1 MAEIIRFQFRRGTAA
16 EWAAAN
22 PVLADGEPGVERD
35 TGKQKIGDGVRTWN
49 ALPYTATKG
58 DPGPAGVADDAS
70 VKALLDNPN
79 SQTAGKLSA
88 TYAPAFADTGITY
101 NVDGTVATV
110 TEGGITTSYTYNADG
125 TVATDSRTINGV
137 TTTRAYTYTNGN
149 LTGIEAA

>member
-35 TGKQKIGDGVRTWN
+35 TGKQKIGDGVRAWN

-70 VKALLDNPN
+70 VKTLVEAP
-79 SQTAGKLSA
+79 GSA
-88 TYAPAFADTGITY
+88 TRAALNATY
-101 NVDGTVATV
+101 VRFEDEDGNPLPTRNVVIKV
-110 TEGGITTSYTYNADG
+110 
-125 TVATDSRTINGV
+125 DSASGEIIDIV
-137 TTTRAYTYTNGN
+137 S
-149 LTGIEAA
+149 EA